1 MTETADWLV
10 APELAPDPADP
21 VMAPLYEA
29 AARGALALPF
39 CAACSTP
46 LELEQYVCDVCGASA
61 ETGTAGR
68 QWRDVQLAG
77 TVHAATLVHR
87 REPGL
92 IVATGP
98 YPVIDVELASGHRL
112 VLTTATM
119 SGEAP
124 AVGATVTIAFRTV
137 GAVKLPAVRLSQGRT
152 AGRMLRQET
161 NAMTVTDQAGSP
173 AETAAGLRPGDVRA
187 LVQPDR
193 VRGLVYTDPLVY
205 DLEVRRI
212 FREGWV
218 FVAHESEVP
227 EPGDY
232 VTKRIAGEPY
242 VVARGKDGEVRVL
255 ANRCTHRG
263 NRLCNADKGNSSSF
277 RCPYHGWTFSN
288 DGSLS
293 GVPMRDGYA
302 ERFGEIRASL
312 GLVRA
317 SRQESYGGFVFASLE
332 PEGITLEEHLG
343 NARHAIDRLVALSP
357 TGGVQLT
364 AGWMKHRMYC
374 NWKMVMENNVDG
386 YHALFT
392 HQSVYDAVRPA
403 KVSHVPSKTE
413 TMVRDMGNGHSEIDY
428 ASEYRR
434 LDEEFVWY
442 GRLKR
447 EKVPGYIA
455 ALEEAR
461 GVDGAHDTLVIG
473 PPHTL
478 IFPNLFIA
486 EMNIMTVE
494 PLSVGETIAYTSP
507 VLIPGQPELNSRT
520 LRRTEG
526 AMGPAGF
533 LIADDGEIGARNQ
546 LGLAAREPE
555 WVTLSRGLESDTQ
568 DATGRVNRDKSAETP
583 QRGWWRHWAGVL
595 EGETPGSTVVP
606 GSEG

>member
-1 MTETADWLV
+1 
-10 APELAPDPADP
+10 
-21 VMAPLYEA
+21 
-29 AARGALALPF
+29 
-39 CAACSTP
+39 
-46 LELEQYVCDVCGASA
+46 
-61 ETGTAGR
+61 
-68 QWRDVQLAG
+68 
-77 TVHAATLVHR
+77 
-87 REPGL
+87 
-92 IVATGP
+92 
-98 YPVIDVELASGHRL
+98 
-112 VLTTATM
+112 
-119 SGEAP
+119 
-124 AVGATVTIAFRTV
+124 
-137 GAVKLPAVRLSQGRT
+137 
-152 AGRMLRQET
+152 
-161 NAMTVTDQAGSP
+161 MTVTEQAAQP
-173 AETAAGLRPGDVRA
+173 ADTAGLSPGDVRA

-193 VRGLVYTDPLVY
+193 VRGLVYTDPQVY
-205 DLEVRRI
+205 DLETQRI

-242 VVARGKDGEVRVL
+242 VVARGKDGEVRVM

-302 ERFGEIRASL
+302 ERFGAVRASL
-312 GLVRA
+312 GLVQA
-317 SRQESYGGFVFASLE
+317 PRQQTYGGFVFASLA
-332 PEGITLEEHLG
+332 PAGITLEQHLG
-343 NARHAIDRLVALSP
+343 RARHAIDRLVALSP
-357 TGGVQLT
+357 TGSVQLS

-413 TMVRDMGNGHSEIDY
+413 TMVRDMGGGHSEIDY
-428 ASEYRR
+428 ATEYRR
-434 LDEEFVWY
+434 LDEEFIWY

-447 EKVPGYIA
+447 EKVPGYVE

-461 GVDGAHDTLVIG
+461 GAEAAHDALVIG

-486 EMNIMTVE
+486 EMNVMTVE
-494 PLSVGETIAYTSP
+494 PLSAGETIAYTTP
-507 VLIPGQPELNSRT
+507 VLIPGQPELNRRT
-520 LRRTEG
+520 LRRSEG

-555 WVTLSRGLESDTQ
+555 WVTLSRGLETDVT
-568 DATGRVNRDKSAETP
+568 DATGQINRDKSAETP
-583 QRGWWRHWAGVL
+583 QRGWWKHWAGVL
-595 EGETPGSTVVP
+595 EGDPVLEGETALDGEARS
-606 GSEG
+606 

>member
-1 MTETADWLV
+1 M
-10 APELAPDPADP
+10 
-21 VMAPLYEA
+21 
-29 AARGALALPF
+29 
-39 CAACSTP
+39 
-46 LELEQYVCDVCGASA
+46 
-61 ETGTAGR
+61 
-68 QWRDVQLAG
+68 
-77 TVHAATLVHR
+77 
-87 REPGL
+87 
-92 IVATGP
+92 
-98 YPVIDVELASGHRL
+98 
-112 VLTTATM
+112 
-119 SGEAP
+119 
-124 AVGATVTIAFRTV
+124 
-137 GAVKLPAVRLSQGRT
+137 
-152 AGRMLRQET
+152 
-161 NAMTVTDQAGSP
+161 NAMTVTDQAGPP
-173 AETAAGLRPGDVRA
+173 AETAAGLRPGDVHA

-193 VRGLVYTDPLVY
+193 VRGLVYTDPRVY
-205 DLEVRRI
+205 DLETRRI

-242 VVARGKDGEVRVL
+242 VVARGKDGVVRVM

-263 NRLCNADKGNSSSF
+263 NRLCNAEKGNSSSF

-293 GVPMRDGYA
+293 GVPMREGYA

-312 GLVRA
+312 GLVLA
-317 SRQESYGGFVFASLE
+317 PRQESYGGFVFASLA
-332 PEGITLEEHLG
+332 PEGSTLEEHLG

-357 TGGVQLT
+357 TGSIQLS
-364 AGWMKHRMYC
+364 AGWMKHRMFC

-428 ASEYRR
+428 ATEYRR

-442 GRLKR
+442 GRLAR

-461 GVDGAHDTLVIG
+461 GADGAHDTLVIG

-486 EMNIMTVE
+486 EMNVMTVE
-494 PLSVGETIAYTSP
+494 PLSAGETIAYTTP
-507 VLIPGQPELNSRT
+507 VLIPGQPEMNTRT
-520 LRRTEG
+520 LRRSEG

-546 LGLAAREPE
+546 LGLAARDPE
-555 WVTLSRGLESDTQ
+555 WVTLSRGLETDVT
-568 DATGRVNRDKSAETP
+568 DATGRINKDKSAETP
-583 QRGWWRHWAGVL
+583 QRGWWKHWAAVL
-595 EGETPGSTVVP
+595 EGETQGT
-606 GSEG
+606 EAQ

>member
-1 MTETADWLV
+1 MR
-10 APELAPDPADP
+10 
-21 VMAPLYEA
+21 
-29 AARGALALPF
+29 ARSPSRATTSP
-39 CAACSTP
+39 
-46 LELEQYVCDVCGASA
+46 SA
-61 ETGTAGR
+61 
-68 QWRDVQLAG
+68 
-77 TVHAATLVHR
+77 
-87 REPGL
+87 
-92 IVATGP
+92 
-98 YPVIDVELASGHRL
+98 
-112 VLTTATM
+112 
-119 SGEAP
+119 
-124 AVGATVTIAFRTV
+124 
-137 GAVKLPAVRLSQGRT
+137 
-152 AGRMLRQET
+152 
-161 NAMTVTDQAGSP
+161 SP
-173 AETAAGLRPGDVRA
+173 ASRT
-187 LVQPDR
+187 
-193 VRGLVYTDPLVY
+193 
-205 DLEVRRI
+205 
-212 FREGWV
+212 W
-218 FVAHESEVP
+218 S
-227 EPGDY
+227 
-232 VTKRIAGEPY
+232 
-242 VVARGKDGEVRVL
+242 ARGKDGEVRVL

-317 SRQESYGGFVFASLE
+317 PRQESYGGFVFASLA
-332 PEGITLEEHLG
+332 PEGITLAEHLG

-357 TGGVQLT
+357 TGSVQLT

-428 ASEYRR
+428 ATEYRR

-486 EMNIMTVE
+486 EMNVMTVE
-494 PLSVGETIAYTSP
+494 PLSVRRDDR
-507 VLIPGQPELNSRT
+507 LHDPGAHPW
-520 LRRTEG
+520 
-526 AMGPAGF
+526 PAG
-533 LIADDGEIGARNQ
+533 DEQ
-546 LGLAAREPE
+546 PHAA
-555 WVTLSRGLESDTQ
+555 Q
-568 DATGRVNRDKSAETP
+568 
-583 QRGWWRHWAGVL
+583 QRGRDGAGRLPDRRRRRDRRAQPARPRRARAGV
-595 EGETPGSTVVP
+595 GDAQPRP
-606 GSEG
+606 

>member
-1 MTETADWLV
+1 
-10 APELAPDPADP
+10 
-21 VMAPLYEA
+21 
-29 AARGALALPF
+29 
-39 CAACSTP
+39 
-46 LELEQYVCDVCGASA
+46 
-61 ETGTAGR
+61 
-68 QWRDVQLAG
+68 
-77 TVHAATLVHR
+77 
-87 REPGL
+87 
-92 IVATGP
+92 
-98 YPVIDVELASGHRL
+98 
-112 VLTTATM
+112 
-119 SGEAP
+119 
-124 AVGATVTIAFRTV
+124 
-137 GAVKLPAVRLSQGRT
+137 
-152 AGRMLRQET
+152 
-161 NAMTVTDQAGSP
+161 MTVTDQAGQP
-173 AETAAGLRPGDVRA
+173 AGTAGLGPGDVRA

-205 DLEVRRI
+205 DLEMRRI

-242 VVARGKDGEVRVL
+242 VVARGKDGEVRVM

-302 ERFGEIRASL
+302 ERFGEIRATL
-312 GLVRA
+312 GLVQA
-317 SRQESYGGFVFASLE
+317 PRQDCG
-332 PEGITLEEHLG
+332 
-343 NARHAIDRLVALSP
+343 RLVALSP
-357 TGGVQLT
+357 TGSIQLS

-428 ASEYRR
+428 ATEYRR

-486 EMNIMTVE
+486 EMNVMTVE
-494 PLSVGETIAYTSP
+494 PLGPGETIAYTTP
-507 VLIPGQPELNSRT
+507 VLIPGERELNSRT
-520 LRRTEG
+520 LRRSEG

-555 WVTLSRGLESDTQ
+555 WVTLSRGLETDVT
-568 DATGRVNRDKSAETP
+568 DATGRINKDKSAETP
-583 QRGWWRHWAGVL
+583 QRGWWKHWAAVL
-595 EGETPGSTVVP
+595 EGETPGS
-606 GSEG
+606 EAQ